1 VKELPLLKDLC
12 AQRPLFENIEKQSAA
27 LITTP
32 PQHYLIV
39 RLDGI
44 GLSKKYLKDSLVNK
58 EFKEIMTQAIQET
71 YCVLHRQSK
80 SNAKQ
85 VFLGAV
91 MASDEVSFIFNT
103 SDNYFDK
110 RLFKTVTTLAST
122 LSCFFT
128 RDGAKYLMMGSF
140 DGRPLVVENLQ
151 QVNDYIAHRLAIYCR
166 NTMAKTLRLDG
177 VPDNELYS
185 DSNNNNLD
193 YYQAQFEQRNI
204 NLDDIIK
211 SCTLFLPSLADD
223 KRLNTFKNKSLEKL
237 ITMYCNRMTKF
248 EQHLTEVNHS

>member
-1 VKELPLLKDLC
+1 MKELPLIKDLC

-27 LITTP
+27 LVTTP

-58 EFKEIMTQAIQET
+58 AFKEIMTQAIQET

-237 ITMYCNRMTKF
+237 ITMYCNSMTKF
-248 EQHLTEVNHS
+248 EQHLTEVNYS